1 MTARWVVCP
10 SRDKEEIQSRHA
22 FISFFQQPQLHE
34 LTKTLQAEIQRVA
47 DIPLTLQR
55 ITFHRA
61 STKDWLR
68 LIDSVQAALEIG
80 RILEVMNKY
89 ADASKG
95 APPELATMAPEILRC
110 SEMNQLA
117 LLLQQ
122 LIDAKQSAE
131 QKEVVIREGVDA
143 QLDEQ
148 RHIYNSM
155 LTLLDECTA
164 ATKHLLLQRLPEV
177 ASLPSFENWGYEYHP
192 LSRASVAR

>member
-1 MTARWVVCP
+1 
-10 SRDKEEIQSRHA
+10 
-22 FISFFQQPQLHE
+22 
-34 LTKTLQAEIQRVA
+34 
-47 DIPLTLQR
+47 
-55 ITFHRA
+55 
-61 STKDWLR
+61 
-68 LIDSVQAALEIG
+68 
-80 RILEVMNKY
+80 
-89 ADASKG
+89 
-95 APPELATMAPEILRC
+95 MAPEILRC

-155 LTLLDECTA
+155 FTLLDECTA